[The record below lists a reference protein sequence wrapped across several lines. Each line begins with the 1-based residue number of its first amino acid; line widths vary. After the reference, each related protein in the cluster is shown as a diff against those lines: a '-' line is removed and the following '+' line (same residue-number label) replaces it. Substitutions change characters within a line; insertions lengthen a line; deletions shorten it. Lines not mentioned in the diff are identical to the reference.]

1 MKESEAVRDL
11 AYKLFLQWMTKD
23 AIDKALAQNEQRG
36 DLIVESKLVS
46 EYATVALS
54 VARSAVS
61 EFSLDGL
68 YDR

>member
-1 MKESEAVRDL
+1 MNESEAARDL
-11 AYKLFLQWMTKD
+11 AHKLFLQWMTKE
-23 AIDKALAQNEQRG
+23 AIDKALTQNEKRG
-36 DLIVESKLVS
+36 DLFAESKLVS

-68 YDR
+68 YD